1 MRTLKKSL
9 ALVLALVMVLGLGV
23 VGASA
28 DNALD
33 NYTDTGDIGDAYLEA
48 VGVLTGLGIVDGM
61 TDTTIEPD
69 GTYTRAQA
77 AKIVATML
85 LGVDAADSLKA
96 TTAPFEDVPT
106 YHWASGYIAYCV
118 EAGII
123 DGMTATTFEPEG
135 TLTGFQWAKMLLSA
149 VGFGVNGEFE
159 GDSWSLNT
167 ATVGHQSGL
176 FTGDLDGAD
185 HVALRREQAMLY
197 AFNALTK
204 LPQVT
209 YSKENTNYL
218 YGILGYF
225 FADGTGTTLGWDTF
239 KLKSVEGMVVDNEGM
254 GASATYV
261 DSTNARE
268 GDVKIAAD
276 TGLDLMYHAVRAWY
290 VNDKNHTGAYVYD
303 LATVEATDCPTAKN
317 ISDARADSKIDATIG
332 TGVDYELYEIDNSAL
347 DLDDASVVLKVGY
360 GTYGYADPATK
371 NTTINTTSGKI
382 TVKTDDVKSDV
393 SELKYNDSVLYLI
406 TNSVKEAATA
416 SDAKEALYVAAVTGT
431 VGTVKSYSQSGGQFT
446 VTLEDGTELKESN
459 FYDVLGSDIEFFT
472 IGQTYTFY
480 LDTHGHV
487 MRATRDGARTLYV
500 YTGETRNTGAWD
512 DISSDQGI
520 EYRFLNASTG
530 EEYWADVYSTNANG
544 NPFVSMVRGTYV
556 DISAGTNAAG
566 EHRAE
571 IITAYDNTY
580 AAGYVVDNY
589 AAVISENDQFFA
601 PFMHDEDIYYNENTI
616 TFLVATGTGRNMK
629 VTPYTGVA
637 AFKEA
642 MGVPSN
648 GRIELTNAALTVAK
662 TVTGDWEA
670 SVVFVLNENVDTV
683 SNYVFLAKSIPLSNW
698 STVGGNTSD
707 YYVTY
712 SDGVYMNGVA
722 SSITLN
728 LTQLRIEYGRN
739 GTLDRGFYTL
749 KTTYDMNGNPTYILD
764 EKVDNEDGNLCFYDT
779 AKFTA
784 TGADSTTTGWKLNG
798 FSVDSD
804 VTIVDASNPT
814 HNIASVYE
822 AWVMVKNLGYKLAFT
837 VDPYTRTVDVI
848 YVVNQGWDAQVTI
861 GLTSDLQKAGWV
873 ITSINGTPYPAA
885 DKVVSKTFNDDAAEA
900 LVNAGLNITIYNAK
914 LAKESTTATE
924 YTYTVNGAEA
934 KAKLGNGSIGVIVS
948 VESMKLEGKTQEFT
962 IGGLVIG
969 DVQVEVANSN
979 LKVSNGTGLFED
991 VVLGSELQF
1000 AITPNSGE
1008 FTNNGVTVDPDDYYW
1023 AGTYSDGTNSW
1034 AIEGTLSAN
1043 SRVVYTS
1050 IVPKLAGTATITATG
1065 WVPYP
1070 NP

>member
-209 YSKENTNYL
+209 YSSDNNNYL
-218 YGILGYF
+218 YGILGYA

-239 KLKSVEGMVVDNEGM
+239 KLKSVEGMVIDNEGM

-520 EYRFLNASTG
+520 EYRFLNVTTG
-530 EEYWADVYSTNANG
+530 EEYWADVYSTNVNG
-544 NPFVSMVRGTYV
+544 NPFRSMERGTYV

-566 EHRAE
+566 QHTAE
-571 IITAYDNTY
+571 IITARDETY
-580 AAGYVVDNY
+580 AAGYVVDNWT
-589 AAVISENDQFFA
+589 AVFNGNQDELWA
-601 PFMHDEDIYYNENTI
+601 PNVHDSDVYFDADTI
-616 TFLVATGTGRNMK
+616 TFLVATGTGRNMT

-648 GRIELTNAALTVAK
+648 GRIELSNAALTVAK

-670 SVVFVLNENVDTV
+670 SVVFVLAENVETV
-683 SNYVFLAKSIPLSNW
+683 SNYVFLAKNIPLSNW
-698 STVGGNTSD
+698 STVGGNTGN

-712 SDGVYMNGVA
+712 NDGVYMNGVA

-728 LTQLRIEYGRN
+728 LTQLWQEYGRN
-739 GTLDRGFYTL
+739 GILDRGFYTL
-749 KTTYDMNGNPTYILD
+749 TVTYDRNGNPTYVLD
-764 EKVDNEDGNLCFYDT
+764 EKVDNEDLNLCFYDT
-779 AKFTA
+779 ARFTA
-784 TGADSTTTGWKLNG
+784 TGSNASTTNWKLNG
-798 FSVDSD
+798 FAVDSD

-814 HNIASVYE
+814 HNITSVYE

-873 ITSINGTPYPAA
+873 ITKIGDNTYPAT
-885 DKVVSKTFNDDAAEA
+885 DKVVSKTFNDDEAEK
-900 LVNAGLNITIYNAK
+900 LVGKNIDVVLYNAK
-914 LAKESTTATE
+914 LSE
-924 YTYTVNGAEA
+924 YTVSGPYTLTVNDVDAYSALTKGY
-934 KAKLGNGSIGVIVS
+934 IGLTIDVD
-948 VESMKLEGKTQEFT
+948 SMKTEGKDNNFT
-962 IGGLVIG
+962 IGGLVIEDVELKLDNSDHKFKGLAAGANLVVGDIVLGETVDFDFSQVNGNFNAEVGKVVWTGTYLETIDLTGTLYEQG
-969 DVQVEVANSN
+969 DV
-979 LKVSNGTGLFED
+979 LYVSVDDFIPLTGSVNTIESATWEP
-991 VVLGSELQF
+991 VV
-1000 AITPNSGE
+1000 
-1008 FTNNGVTVDPDDYYW
+1008 
-1023 AGTYSDGTNSW
+1023 
-1034 AIEGTLSAN
+1034 
-1043 SRVVYTS
+1043 
-1050 IVPKLAGTATITATG
+1050 
-1065 WVPYP
+1065 